1 MTETQKHKTTK
12 IQKDIKNDSEDF
24 KAKSNEPR

>member
-1 MTETQKHKTTK
+1 MTETQKHKTT

-24 KAKSNEPR
+24 QAKSNEQR